1 MSLERMVDDK
11 VDAYRNNPGALQ
23 KNYQMNQ
30 DLLDL
35 LALQKI
41 KSEKDAAARQLQMS
55 MQQNPQTIA
64 EQLGKKSIERTKNEV
79 VEQVGG
85 VAKVNQARQQSN
97 MQKVAAGAPPARQQM
112 TGVAGQPAPNMR
124 MQSGGI
130 VNFAQGKLVG
140 AGVPKALTPDE
151 ILNSVGFT
159 GGEEAFKKAD
169 SQTQQRIIRA
179 INARRSAMRPGVIDK
194 AVATLVDAV
203 QAPLIGAVNVT
214 ADALRGAG
222 VMSPDQKAFL
232 EGPQNRVTN
241 MMARQASDP
250 KRQPITREDLITFT
264 EADLDQRDMQ
274 GAIPTPAVPASPPP
288 PDRMPPPAPAL
299 NLSSPTMNAPTAVDR
314 TGTTIGGPQQ
324 AFIPASYTMGI
335 QDIRNQKQSLANML
349 QPRIDQSPD
358 LQATQAGENVA
369 KFLNRSGVAGQYVDM
384 QQRAA
389 DLNRRLNEEARS
401 NRFNDMTAGITSF
414 RQVGENARRLR
425 RRDALDQ
432 ERRLGLEQEIQR
444 SGITMDQNIG
454 QKAVDAGIS
463 VLDIKTKDRNN
474 AVSNQT
480 SLFNS
485 IGDDL
490 SKEAKMGLD
499 VTKANMTAAQEK
511 AKIATQLAIANLG
524 AKSRVAVAE
533 YNGKIQMRGQDVQ
546 KLAAETK
553 DRQTLLGYANQVDKL
568 IAEVNAKIADDVNTA
583 IEADVLSNLNM
594 KPEERRNKI
603 KEYTQLARKAQ
614 EATIVSLQERRRF
627 ILDRLEGGYAMPG
640 ATPSAT
646 QGFGNLRSTP
656 PSP

>member
-1 MSLERMVDDK
+1 
-11 VDAYRNNPGALQ
+11 
-23 KNYQMNQ
+23 
-30 DLLDL
+30 
-35 LALQKI
+35 
-41 KSEKDAAARQLQMS
+41 
-55 MQQNPQTIA
+55 
-64 EQLGKKSIERTKNEV
+64 
-79 VEQVGG
+79 
-85 VAKVNQARQQSN
+85 
-97 MQKVAAGAPPARQQM
+97 
-112 TGVAGQPAPNMR
+112 
-124 MQSGGI
+124 
-130 VNFAQGKLVG
+130 
-140 AGVPKALTPDE
+140 
-151 ILNSVGFT
+151 
-159 GGEEAFKKAD
+159 
-169 SQTQQRIIRA
+169 
-179 INARRSAMRPGVIDK
+179 
-194 AVATLVDAV
+194 
-203 QAPLIGAVNVT
+203 
-214 ADALRGAG
+214 
-222 VMSPDQKAFL
+222 
-232 EGPQNRVTN
+232 
-241 MMARQASDP
+241 
-250 KRQPITREDLITFT
+250 
-264 EADLDQRDMQ
+264 QRDMQ

-511 AKIATQLAIANLG
+511 AKIATQL
-524 AKSRVAVAE
+524 
-533 YNGKIQMRGQDVQ
+533 
-546 KLAAETK
+546 
-553 DRQTLLGYANQVDKL
+553 
-568 IAEVNAKIADDVNTA
+568 
-583 IEADVLSNLNM
+583 
-594 KPEERRNKI
+594 
-603 KEYTQLARKAQ
+603 
-614 EATIVSLQERRRF
+614 
-627 ILDRLEGGYAMPG
+627 
-640 ATPSAT
+640 
-646 QGFGNLRSTP
+646 
-656 PSP
+656 